1 MNCLLIFILIVNMF
15 APYIGSWLPIE
26 GGAPVGGL
34 LRDLL
39 IAVFAACTALAIIR
53 SPKVTLSQFGYIY
66 LWLFLL
72 SWMTVLAVMLSDIN
86 AGILGARNIV
96 LFPLVGFLLFINMDK
111 GTVSYATIINCIY
124 ILAGIAAVL
133 GILDVATKGDIL
145 LKLGYKPDYA
155 GGDLFNLVV
164 QYLGIR
170 RASGGLADALNYGY
184 TMALFAIFILY
195 RLLKYPLS
203 KSSKIISYL
212 LIGVLSIATILSL
225 TRGAIIVLAI
235 GFLIFAFTYG
245 SIKLKMALVFSLFI
259 GSTYIASSEYGELLY
274 IRFTDQEKTSAEST
288 QGRITMAEK
297 SIDSILANPL
307 GVGLGTQGAGTKFLN
322 DDARINTD
330 NYFLWIAVESGVI
343 GVLLL
348 LLTLA
353 ANFLICFKC
362 MKKDRPSYIYFFIL
376 SISFILAATLSSA
389 PISPLYAIFFW
400 IIINI
405 ESAVNLKSNS
415 SVLTGNLAKQ

>member
-1 MNCLLIFILIVNMF
+1 MF

-26 GGAPVGGL
+26 DGAPVGGL

-39 IAVFAACTALAIIR
+39 ITVFAACTGLVIIR

-66 LWLFLL
+66 FWLFLL
-72 SWMTVLAVMLSDIN
+72 FWMTVLAVMLSDIN

-111 GTVSYATIINCIY
+111 GTVRYATIINCIY
-124 ILAGIAAVL
+124 ILAGVAAVL

-155 GGDLFNLVV
+155 GGDLYNLVV
-164 QYLGIR
+164 EYLGIR
-170 RASGGLADALNYGY
+170 RASGGLSDALNYGY

-195 RLLKYPLS
+195 RLLKYPLP
-203 KSSKIISYL
+203 KSSKIISCL
-212 LIGVLSIATILSL
+212 LIGALSMATILSL
-225 TRGAIIVLAI
+225 TRGAIIVLAL

-245 SIKLKMALVFSLFI
+245 SIKLKIVLVSLIFI
-259 GSTYIASSEYGELLY
+259 GSAIIASSEYGELLY
-274 IRFTDQEKTSAEST
+274 VRFADQEKISAEST

-297 SIDSILANPL
+297 SIDSISINPL

-322 DDARINTD
+322 DDTRINTD

-343 GVLLL
+343 GLLLL
-348 LLTLA
+348 LLTLV
-353 ANFLICFKC
+353 ANLFICFKC
-362 MKKDRPSYIYFFIL
+362 MKKDKPSCIYFFIL
-376 SISFILAATLSSA
+376 VITFILAATLSSA

-415 SVLTGNLAKQ
+415 SVITEYLAKQ